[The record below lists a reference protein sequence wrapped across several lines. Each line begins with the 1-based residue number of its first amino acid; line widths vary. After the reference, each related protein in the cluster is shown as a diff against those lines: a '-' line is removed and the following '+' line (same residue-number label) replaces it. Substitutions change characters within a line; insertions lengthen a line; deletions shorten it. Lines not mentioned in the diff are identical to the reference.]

1 MQSSNSHTFWRVCLL
16 SYRDVIKGLR
26 KTGGNLYIA
35 QINRDPCAAHIPYLS
50 TTSGLLISGII
61 GCAFS
66 KGTFMKIW
74 LAGDSSRLGI
84 IISAM
89 HTNEPLFLYF
99 MLLTYLEVNR
109 CSTNLKREAVRFSY
123 RDTLHKIPEACVTQR
138 KQTAY
143 VCIGHTCWVGSSSAC
158 ERQIPVFE
166 LERNNACSKKVHFFW
181 FYFAK
186 LNS

>member
-1 MQSSNSHTFWRVCLL
+1 
-16 SYRDVIKGLR
+16 
-26 KTGGNLYIA
+26 
-35 QINRDPCAAHIPYLS
+35 
-50 TTSGLLISGII
+50 
-61 GCAFS
+61 
-66 KGTFMKIW
+66 
-74 LAGDSSRLGI
+74 
-84 IISAM
+84 M

-143 VCIGHTCWVGSSSAC
+143 VYIGHTCWGESSSAC
-158 ERQIPVFE
+158 GRQIPVFE
-166 LERNNACSKKVHFFW
+166 LERNSACSKKVHFLLL